1 MLPVG
6 KDTNVAFGGKNG
18 SVRVQRELFIQ
29 MCAISVSWCSVCFT
43 REMNLLCACS
53 TCSAGW
59 AAWPWPLCFWA
70 WVRVEMV
77 HSAAANQVSW
87 ASELPWETEKLL
99 RNRSKKKF
107 GLDFFPPRNIPSVAE
122 LNYCAKSEMQSLQQ
136 HAHVAWK
143 ISWDSFFLGIQ
154 HTACCHYC
162 FVSSGAPKTSYTN
175 AILCQSSVILGQ

>member
-1 MLPVG
+1 MGLWGYKGSSLSKCVLFQPHDVLCVSLG
-6 KDTNVAFGGKNG
+6 RWIYSVLVARALLGGQPG
-18 SVRVQRELFIQ
+18 HG
-29 MCAISVSWCSVCFT
+29 
-43 REMNLLCACS
+43 LCAS
-53 TCSAGW
+53 
-59 AAWPWPLCFWA
+59 WA

-175 AILCQSSVILGQ
+175 AILCQSSVILGK